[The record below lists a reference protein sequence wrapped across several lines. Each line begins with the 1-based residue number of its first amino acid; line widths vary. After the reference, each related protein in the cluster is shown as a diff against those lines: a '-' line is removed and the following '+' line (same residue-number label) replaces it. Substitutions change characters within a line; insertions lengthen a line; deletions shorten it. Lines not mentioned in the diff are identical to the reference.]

1 MDTLVDCFF
10 CNGIGDG
17 CSGCASTG
25 LVSSRY
31 RLTDSLRALLERT
44 PDPLE
49 IPPPPRLPAGW
60 EATEANSRETWRPG
74 CR

>member
-1 MDTLVDCFF
+1 MTCPVCSSPGYSPPAGCEDC
-10 CNGIGDG
+10 GI
-17 CSGCASTG
+17 
-25 LVSSRY
+25 RER

-49 IPPPPRLPAGW
+49 IPGPPRLPAGW